1 MLPGANIVDQLL
13 GGFEIKPTGQAGT
26 AGSSGVSAEG
36 MEQGLLFGDLL
47 MQSMTEG
54 EPGGQIISNL
64 LFPSNDQPV
73 AQDEAMAGP
82 TVERGSLLELVAPA
96 ETASVDT
103 EKLIRLRPDM
113 QAMPTATPINGE
125 KPLELPITDINNLT
139 NLEALPHLETELESG
154 VFRVLDSKIVDGRL
168 ELTAVAEGSSEEPV
182 KISVPESI
190 LKGSALKLNTVNNGP
205 RTGRIAAVPI
215 DGLSSTQLGQLDDLL
230 SRLNLKTLEVKIE
243 PEMAVSKPSM
253 NPVEITIV
261 AEQGGAEIAL
271 KSKIVR
277 QAIQIRSEQKDSNKL
292 IKSGEPNTLI
302 DSESKQSVAAKST
315 MLDVGADSM
324 RRDTNLTQ
332 FTLADRFGGGRVG
345 MTNDN
350 LPYQVSFENTLE
362 PLTSSVESKITPT
375 VKMTLPDM
383 IQKPFSAG
391 GQTVMIKIEPEHLG
405 PARLNL
411 VMRDHVLTA
420 RVVVDTPIARMAVLN
435 SLDQLTDQL
444 SRAGID
450 VNRIDVALSGDSARE
465 QFLDRRPA
473 WDYAQKT
480 HNFDDE
486 YENGSET
493 VTAAPILTT
502 LPPEYIGA
510 DRVNL
515 LA

>member
-1 MLPGANIVDQLL
+1 MLPGANILDQLL

-36 MEQGLLFGDLL
+36 MEQGLLFGNLL

-54 EPGGQIISNL
+54 ESGAQIISNL

-73 AQDEAMAGP
+73 AQDEAVAGP

-96 ETASVDT
+96 ETISVDT
-103 EKLIRLRPDM
+103 EKLIGLRPDM
-113 QAMPTATPINGE
+113 QTMLTTTPINGE
-125 KPLELPITDINNLT
+125 KPLELPITNINNLT
-139 NLEALPHLETELESG
+139 NLEVLPHLETKLESG

-190 LKGSALKLNTVNNGP
+190 LKGSALKLNTINSGP
-205 RTGRIAAVPI
+205 RAGRIAAIPI
-215 DGLSSTQLGQLDDLL
+215 DDLL
-230 SRLNLKTLEVKIE
+230 SHLNLKTLEVKIE
-243 PEMAVSKPSM
+243 PEMSVSKSSM
-253 NPVEITIV
+253 NPVEVTIV

-277 QAIQIRSEQKDSNKL
+277 QTIQIRSEQKDSDKL

-302 DSESKQSVAAKST
+302 DPESKQSVVAKST

-332 FTLADRFGGGRVG
+332 FTLADRFGGDRIG

-350 LPYQVSFENTLE
+350 LPYQVSFDNTLE

-420 RVVVDTPIARMAVLN
+420 RVVVDTPIARMAVLK

-450 VNRIDVALSGDSARE
+450 VNRIDVALSGDNARE
-465 QFLDRRPA
+465 QFFDRRPA

-486 YENGSET
+486 YDNGSDPGIAT
-493 VTAAPILTT
+493 PIVSAP
-502 LPPEYIGA
+502 PPEYIDAG
-510 DRVNL
+510 RVNL